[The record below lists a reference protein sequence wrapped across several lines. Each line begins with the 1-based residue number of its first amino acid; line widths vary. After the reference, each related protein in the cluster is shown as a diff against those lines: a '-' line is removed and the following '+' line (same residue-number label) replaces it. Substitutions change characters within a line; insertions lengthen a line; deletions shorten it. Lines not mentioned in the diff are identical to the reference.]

1 MFQDKA
7 QPAVNGYSLNKGC
20 PEGWMPWM
28 ASTAPYGGICE
39 PPSGR
44 DEKPSSAV

>member
-7 QPAVNGYSLNKGC
+7 QPAVNGYSLNKG
-20 PEGWMPWM
+20 WMPWM
-28 ASTAPYGGICE
+28 ASTAPYGGIFE
-39 PPSGR
+39 PPSER